1 MSHLAE
7 EYAKCCGVRIGK
19 PVIKPHFF
27 PVLVDRYITIH
38 NDKKIQAKEYDF
50 WPQVIDL
57 LKPHLGDIKIIQIGS
72 FGEERIKG
80 TDVHL
85 PTNSLKQCSYII
97 KNSLGHVGIDSVPV
111 HIASALDKPVV
122 GIYAHTYSS
131 TCNPL
136 WNKESKAITIESDRG
151 GKRPSFA
158 LEENPKTI
166 NLIKPEK
173 IAQSVLEVL
182 GIDEEIKERTVFM
195 GPRSMLECIE
205 VIPSEPTSFEGGPVS
220 VRMDLHHNE
229 EILNQIIQ
237 FTPVEVTLNKPIS
250 SEILASKKIQRLT
263 YEADSFDEEFV
274 AVLTKFGINATLA
287 CSSSENLEKER
298 TKYFNCLIHRTKK
311 DSVIKENKEKLKDV
325 NLNSLKIRSNKKII
339 CGGEVYESLFD
350 RNDRKNED
358 DFFVDLDWLMVYDAP
373 NE

>member
-27 PVLVDRYITIH
+27 PVLADRYITIH

-57 LKPHLGDIKIIQIGS
+57 LKPHLGDIKIIQIGA
-72 FGEERIKG
+72 FNEQRIRG
-80 TDVHL
+80 VDMHL

-122 GIYAHTYSS
+122 GIYSHTYSN
-131 TCNPL
+131 TCDPL

-166 NLIKPEK
+166 NFIKPEK

-182 GIDEEIKERTVFM
+182 GIDKEIKEKTIFM

-205 VIPSEPTSFEGGPVS
+205 VIPSEPTSFEGGPIS

-229 EILNQIIQ
+229 EVLKQIIQ
-237 FTPVEVTLNKPIS
+237 FAPVEVTLNRPIS
-250 SEILASKKIQRLT
+250 AEILASKKIQRLT
-263 YEADSFDEEFV
+263 YEADSFDEDFIET
-274 AVLTKFGINATLA
+274 LTKFGINATLV
-287 CSSSENLEKER
+287 CSSSKNLEKER
-298 TKYFNCLIHRTKK
+298 TKHFNCLIHKTKK
-311 DSVIKENKEKLKDV
+311 HSTIKGNKEKLKGI
-325 NLNSLKIRSNKKII
+325 NLNSLKIKSNKKII
-339 CGGEVYESLFD
+339 CGDKIYESLFD
-350 RNDRKNED
+350 KNDRKNED
-358 DFFVDLDWLMVYDAP
+358 DFFVDLDWLMVYDVP
-373 NE
+373 DE